1 MGSLNAHTFGL
12 PLQTTEIMRLIPK
25 NSKQAYRASLVL
37 TLISFTL
44 FALGIRF
51 DDTANT
57 IVQVVFPAWL
67 PFLLRET
74 FRPMGND
81 Y

>member
-1 MGSLNAHTFGL
+1 
-12 PLQTTEIMRLIPK
+12 MRLIPK
-25 NSKQAYRASLVL
+25 NRKQAYRASLVL

-44 FALGIRF
+44 FALGIRV

-57 IVQVVFPAWL
+57 LVQVVFPAWL

-74 FRPMGND
+74 FAPMGND

>member
-1 MGSLNAHTFGL
+1 
-12 PLQTTEIMRLIPK
+12 MRLIPK
-25 NSKQAYRASLVL
+25 NSKQSYRASLVL

-44 FALGIRF
+44 FALGIRL
-51 DDTANT
+51 DDP
-57 IVQVVFPAWL
+57 VCSFLQVVFPAWL

-74 FRPMGND
+74 FAPMGND

>member
-1 MGSLNAHTFGL
+1 MGSLNAHTCGL

-44 FALGIRF
+44 FALGIRL
-51 DDTANT
+51 DDP
-57 IVQVVFPAWL
+57 VCSFLQVVFPAWL

-74 FRPMGND
+74 FAPMGND

>member
-1 MGSLNAHTFGL
+1 M
-12 PLQTTEIMRLIPK
+12 
-25 NSKQAYRASLVL
+25 L

-74 FRPMGND
+74 FAPMGKD